1 MPSMTCSIANTMIF
15 IDTNILVY
23 AADTHSAFHA
33 TCRSHLER
41 LRSGSSPWYVSW
53 PVCYEFLRIS
63 THPRLP
69 RKPWSTAEGWRFLAS
84 LTASESSH
92 FLVPTSHHREILAAV
107 LAELP
112 HLKGSMMHDVH
123 TAVLMREH
131 GIKEIYT
138 RDTDFHR
145 FPFLRVIDPV
155 K

>member
-1 MPSMTCSIANTMIF
+1 MRFTTCSIANTMIF

-23 AADTHSAFHA
+23 AADTHSSLH
-33 TCRSHLER
+33 TICRSYLER
-41 LRSGSSPWYVSW
+41 LRNGSSPWYVSW

-69 RKPWSTAEGWRFLAS
+69 RKPWSTAEAWRFLTA

-92 FLVPTSHHREILAAV
+92 FLVPTSRHREILAAV
-107 LAELP
+107 IDELP
-112 HLKGSMMHDVH
+112 HLKGSIMHDVH

-131 GIKEIYT
+131 GIREIYT
-138 RDTDFHR
+138 SDTDFHR